1 LKGDFGLRKNEF
13 VSVAA
18 FRNLVVAYFEFHQR
32 ESNQTLVWSVNL
44 LPDAYSF
51 HCARNSATVISPRLF
66 FHQGSR
72 NPYGTM
78 TFYVENIDIPHCMSI
93 AAQKKVETM
102 KIQTRHLLLTIL
114 LTMVILTLQP
124 IAKADQFQTGTVT
137 ITAIG
142 QASLMGNETKQGNPA
157 SVNMNLTEIMV
168 SYGGSHIQFQNLT
181 GSLNIGSEN
190 YTMSNGLGEVGDQG
204 EVQIDASANTNNTDF
219 QLELHGTMQGSN
231 LIFNS
236 PDNKLAPLYTLLL
249 TGQVTTTTQTAI
261 VTQPQTESEIQSQ
274 NTTTN
279 SSDPSTQVQTIS
291 SVENATTSETVLST
305 TSSLITTPSSNV
317 ANETT
322 STTSSDL
329 LFSSTTNSTI
339 TTQATSTV
347 AETLQSTNSTLVTAA
362 TTTITNTGTN
372 QTLATTAPLNSTNI
386 QPTVT
391 TTQGPTN
398 STRSEHDSPA
408 SLHD

>member
-1 LKGDFGLRKNEF
+1 MRIHFI
-13 VSVAA
+13 
-18 FRNLVVAYFEFHQR
+18 
-32 ESNQTLVWSVNL
+32 
-44 LPDAYSF
+44 
-51 HCARNSATVISPRLF
+51 ARNSATVICPRLF

-157 SVNMNLTEIMV
+157 SVNMNLTGIVV
-168 SYGGSHIQFQNLT
+168 SYGGCHIQFQNLT

-190 YTMSNGLGEVGDQG
+190 YTISNGLGEVGDQG

-305 TSSLITTPSSNV
+305 TSSLITTPSTNV

-339 TTQATSTV
+339 TTKATSTV
-347 AETLQSTNSTLVTAA
+347 TETLQSTNSTLVTAA

-372 QTLATTAPLNSTNI
+372 QTLATTTPLNSTNI

-398 STRSEHDSPA
+398 LTRSEHDSPA